1 MLGLS
6 AFTGVLAQVSVE
18 LIVEC
23 RGEGAVTL
31 LLLLVAVYITA
42 VVAVVV
48 VVTVVGVVVVTAE
61 GRCLGLGDSW
71 PPVARLSF

>member
-1 MLGLS
+1 M
-6 AFTGVLAQVSVE
+6 E

-23 RGEGAVTL
+23 WGEGAVTL

-48 VVTVVGVVVVTAE
+48 VVTVVGVTVVGGVVTAE

>member
-1 MLGLS
+1 M
-6 AFTGVLAQVSVE
+6 E

-23 RGEGAVTL
+23 WGEGAVTL

-48 VVTVVGVVVVTAE
+48 VVTAAVGVVFTAE

>member
-42 VVAVVV
+42 VVVVV
-48 VVTVVGVVVVTAE
+48 VVTAVGVVVTAE
-61 GRCLGLGDSW
+61 GRCLGLADSW

>member
-1 MLGLS
+1 M
-6 AFTGVLAQVSVE
+6 E

-23 RGEGAVTL
+23 WGEGAVTL

-42 VVAVVV
+42 VVVVV
-48 VVTVVGVVVVTAE
+48 VVTAVVGVVVTAE
-61 GRCLGLGDSW
+61 GGCLGLADSW

>member
-23 RGEGAVTL
+23 WGEGAVTL
-31 LLLLVAVYITA
+31 LLLLLGVYITA

-48 VVTVVGVVVVTAE
+48 VTVVGVDVTAE